1 MKTRSLNLLLLAGLV
16 VAAAF
21 NWVATSNRSEPNT
34 EFLPEMVRSVP
45 FNSFS
50 GNLNFPDGK
59 TLRQPVKGTIPR
71 GFTPIHYD
79 ATPEDALRA
88 ADKLANPYVADDKE
102 AVKRGESVF
111 TSFCRHCH
119 GAGGR
124 GDGAVVLRGY
134 PGPPSFFA
142 EEPLAR
148 KDGQMFHIISYGQGK
163 MPAHASQISR
173 EDRWKVI
180 SYIRTLQSKS
190 Q

>member
-1 MKTRSLNLLLLAGLV
+1 MKPRSLNLILLAVLV

-21 NWVATSNRSEPNT
+21 TWVAESDPSEPNT

-45 FNSFS
+45 FDSFS
-50 GNLNFPDGK
+50 GNPDLPDGK

-71 GFTPIHYD
+71 GFAPIHYS
-79 ATPEDALRA
+79 ATPEDSLRA
-88 ADKLANPYVADDKE
+88 ADELANPHPTGDDG
-102 AVKRGESVF
+102 AVKRGESVYS
-111 TSFCRHCH
+111 SFCRHCH

-148 KDGQMFHIISYGQGK
+148 KDGQ
-163 MPAHASQISR
+163 
-173 EDRWKVI
+173 
-180 SYIRTLQSKS
+180 
-190 Q
+190 